1 MKRFLTLLLL
11 IITTFSFAGLFD
23 GLFGEKPP
31 KYVFLFIG
39 DGMASPQR
47 MVADEFAR
55 HAGHARLVI
64 NQMPYH
70 GTTRTGSTNSLVTDS
85 AASGTAIACGEKTY
99 NGAIGVA
106 VDGKRRLVSVAEIA
120 KQTGKK
126 VGIITTVTI
135 NHATPAAFYAHRPQR
150 SQYYEIGLDLIA
162 SQFDFFAGAGVEQQ
176 NHKKSSAYRGDICEL
191 AEKAGY
197 KVFSKSVDFAA
208 LKQYE
213 RVLINVSI
221 PYSIDTP
228 ENHPY
233 TLANL
238 TAQGIK
244 FLDNSKGFFMMVEG
258 GKIDYAGHANDA
270 ATNLR
275 EVFAFD
281 DAVKVAVDF
290 AAKHPDETLIVVT
303 GDHETGGMT
312 MGFAATGYAMYM
324 ERLAFQKCSVDAF
337 HNKIKSAQ
345 KANPNFSFDD
355 AKKMLTESF
364 GFRFDGKD
372 QSPMQI
378 NARELKTLQD
388 AFKAGKLANA
398 ARLIMAAKAGIG
410 WSSGAHTAL
419 PVLTTATG
427 KYAERFTGFY
437 ENTDISNRLK
447 EILLK

>member
-1 MKRFLTLLLL
+1 
-11 IITTFSFAGLFD
+11 
-23 GLFGEKPP
+23 
-31 KYVFLFIG
+31 
-39 DGMASPQR
+39 
-47 MVADEFAR
+47 
-55 HAGHARLVI
+55 
-64 NQMPYH
+64 
-70 GTTRTGSTNSLVTDS
+70 
-85 AASGTAIACGEKTY
+85 
-99 NGAIGVA
+99 
-106 VDGKRRLVSVAEIA
+106 
-120 KQTGKK
+120 
-126 VGIITTVTI
+126 
-135 NHATPAAFYAHRPQR
+135 
-150 SQYYEIGLDLIA
+150 
-162 SQFDFFAGAGVEQQ
+162 
-176 NHKKSSAYRGDICEL
+176 
-191 AEKAGY
+191 
-197 KVFSKSVDFAA
+197 
-208 LKQYE
+208 
-213 RVLINVSI
+213 
-221 PYSIDTP
+221 
-228 ENHPY
+228 
-233 TLANL
+233 
-238 TAQGIK
+238 
-244 FLDNSKGFFMMVEG
+244 MMVEG

-410 WSSGAHTAL
+410 WSTGAHTAL

-437 ENTDISNRLK
+437 ENTEISNRLK